1 MAFHFE
7 TIIMMYQQFLQRILL
22 PIGDLINNS
31 SFCKDLSFW
40 RKVDALSSEE
50 LAELQQN
57 NLKKILQHT
66 SSNVKYYSSVKLT
79 GDKPNKW
86 LQEFPILTKDIL
98 RSNSEELLAV
108 KNKGLK
114 KISSSGSSGISSS
127 VYMNNKDLSS
137 LRAGL
142 IHWWEWYG
150 YRIGN
155 PIIQTGIS
163 PNRGLLKSL
172 KDYFFKTIYINAF
185 SHSEEQIIKILK
197 RVKKSNHYVLA
208 GYASSLNVM
217 AEVAEKHRFK
227 IRFKSVISFGD
238 KMFSHY
244 RKNIEKV
251 FSCTVYDTYGSAE
264 GFLIGAEYDLEY
276 MYILSP
282 QVYIEILD
290 DNNEPVPD
298 GTIGNVVVTRLDGYA
313 MPLIRYKIGDLGV
326 LLPKNKY
333 PKERKYQYPLLQQ
346 IVGRDTDIVKTKGG
360 KILVVHS
367 FTGIF
372 EYVSEI
378 KQFKIIQRNLDG
390 ISIQYI
396 KSNGFTNSILTDII
410 RKLQFYIE
418 DETFIITFI
427 EVKFIAPTKSGKPQI
442 IESLI

>member
-1 MAFHFE
+1 
-7 TIIMMYQQFLQRILL
+7 MYQKFLEYILL
-22 PIGDLINNS
+22 PIGDFLNTS

-40 RKVDALSSEE
+40 RKVDALSSDE
-50 LAELQQN
+50 LVKLQQD
-57 NLKKILQHT
+57 NLKKILKYT
-66 SSNVKYYSSVKLT
+66 SLNVNYYNSVKLT
-79 GDKPNKW
+79 GNNANDW

-98 RSNSEELLAV
+98 RSNSDELLAV

-172 KDYFFKTIYINAF
+172 KDYVFKTIYVNAF
-185 SHSEEQIIKILK
+185 VHTEEQIISILK
-197 RVKKSNHYVLA
+197 RVKKNNRYILA
-208 GYASSLNVM
+208 GYASSLNVI
-217 AEVAEKHRFK
+217 AEIAEKNQFK
-227 IRFKSVISFGD
+227 IQFKSVISLGD
-238 KMFSHY
+238 KLFSHY
-244 RKNIEKV
+244 RKNIERTFNCK
-251 FSCTVYDTYGSAE
+251 VYDTYGSAE

-282 QVYIEILD
+282 QTYIEILD
-290 DNNEPVPD
+290 DDNNPVPD
-298 GTIGNVVVTRLDGYA
+298 GTMGNIVVTRLDGYA
-313 MPLIRYKIGDLGV
+313 MPLIRYKIGDLGI
-326 LLPKNKY
+326 LLPENKY
-333 PKERKYQYPLLQQ
+333 PKERKFQYPLLQQ
-346 IVGRDTDIVKTKGG
+346 IVGRDTDIVKTRSG

-378 KQFKIIQRNLDG
+378 KQFKIIQNTLDG
-390 ISIQYI
+390 INIEYI
-396 KSNGFTNSILTDII
+396 KSEGFTSSILKDVLK
-410 RKLQFYIE
+410 KLQFYIE
-418 DETFIITFI
+418 DETFTITFI
-427 EVKFIAPTKSGKPQI
+427 EVEFIAPTKSGKPQI

>member
-1 MAFHFE
+1 
-7 TIIMMYQQFLQRILL
+7 MYQQFLERILL

-40 RKVDALSSEE
+40 RKVDALSYEE
-50 LAELQQN
+50 LDKLQQN

-66 SSNVKYYSSVKLT
+66 SSNVKYYNSVKFN
-79 GDKPNKW
+79 GNNPNDW

-98 RSNSEELLAV
+98 RNNSEELLAV

-127 VYMNNKDLSS
+127 VYMSTKDLSS

-163 PNRGLLKSL
+163 PNRGLLKSI
-172 KDYFFKTIYINAF
+172 KDYFFRTIYINAF

-197 RVKKSNHYVLA
+197 KVKKDNHYVLA

-217 AEVAEKHRFK
+217 AEIAEKYHFQIK
-227 IRFKSVISFGD
+227 FKSVISFGD

-251 FSCTVYDTYGSAE
+251 FSCKVYDTYGSAE
-264 GFLIGAEYDLEY
+264 GFLIGAEFDLEY

-282 QVYIEILD
+282 QTYIEIVD
-290 DNNEPVPD
+290 DNNNPVPN
-298 GTIGNVVVTRLDGYA
+298 GTIGNIVVTRLDGYA
-313 MPLIRYKIGDLGV
+313 MPLIRYKIGDLGI
-326 LLPKNKY
+326 LLPENEY
-333 PKERKYQYPLLQQ
+333 PKERKFQYPLLQQ
-346 IVGRDTDIVKTKGG
+346 IVGRDTDIVKTRNG

-378 KQFKIIQRNLDG
+378 KQFKIIQKNVDG
-390 ISIQYI
+390 ITIEYI
-396 KSNGFTNSILTDII
+396 KSDGFTNTILADVTK
-410 RKLQFYIE
+410 KLQFYIE
-418 DETFIITFI
+418 DETFKITFI

-442 IESLI
+442 IESLIL